1 LCLARRLK
9 MANQPSSIAGSQVCR
24 RMKALFT
31 SCLASLL
38 ALASVHPSYADEP
51 LATVN
56 FSVERG
62 LPFSLTLDGQPIT
75 HFTAQQVHLDTLT
88 PGQHQ
93 VELNLGTPARGR
105 RAQLVRATV
114 WLTEGLETSFVLTQR
129 SGFGWQLRQ
138 VSTAALPGYGYADQ
152 AGTYTQPSSEAAYN
166 APPDEG
172 GYPSVPSPAYHPAPS
187 YPPVAAPTYPASP
200 AYPGV
205 GAYQPINS
213 DVAGLIDALKQCSF
227 DDKRLPL
234 FYQVISRSY
243 VRADDLALMVRTM
256 TYSDSQRQ
264 VAEFGYGHLS
274 DPQNFHHV
282 LAALT
287 FATDAST
294 VLDNLG
300 LQRR

>member
-1 LCLARRLK
+1 
-9 MANQPSSIAGSQVCR
+9 
-24 RMKALFT
+24 MKALLT

-38 ALASVHPSYADEP
+38 SLAGAPACYADAP
-51 LATVN
+51 LAIAN

-62 LPFSLTLDGQPIT
+62 LAFSLTLDGQPLT
-75 HFTAQQVHLDTLT
+75 RLSAQPVHLDTLA

-93 VELNLGTPARGR
+93 VELDLAPATARSR
-105 RAQLVRATV
+105 RAQHVQATV
-114 WLTEGLETSFVLTQR
+114 WLEEGLETSFVLTQR
-129 SGFGWQLRQ
+129 PGFGWQLRQ

-152 AGTYTQPSSEAAYN
+152 AGTYAQPAPEAAYN
-166 APPDEG
+166 APPSEASYPPAPG
-172 GYPSVPSPAYHPAPS
+172 PTYPAAPAYPSSPS
-187 YPPVAAPTYPASP
+187 YPPVAPAYPAGP

-205 GAYQPINS
+205 GAYPPINS
-213 DVAGLIDALKQCSF
+213 DVAGLVEALKQCSF

-234 FYQVISRSY
+234 FYQAVGRSY

-274 DPQNFHHV
+274 DPQNFNRV

-287 FATDAST
+287 FSTDAST
-294 VLDNLG
+294 ILNNLG